1 VEQICLPSAFSLGS
15 HLQQLHSEVHADARL
30 YHTLREEAAMLD
42 HVLELLADY
51 RSQRQQGGPMA
62 CQTWTLPAGGQSV
75 ALFSAAR
82 KNSNEN
88 TATNVTTDKHR
99 CIRGDDDS
107 ELHRLTAIQR
117 RRIKSMF
124 LLCAVIFRV
133 YCADHTYCTLRQP
146 VNATA
151 ETVKQSAADKLGL
164 KHEDLVLVEVK
175 SNGWWRRF
183 G

>member
-1 VEQICLPSAFSLGS
+1 
-15 HLQQLHSEVHADARL
+15 
-30 YHTLREEAAMLD
+30 MLD

-107 ELHRLTAIQR
+107 EFHRLTATSG
-117 RRIKSMF
+117 RRIKSIVVCSHF
-124 LLCAVIFRV
+124 QSLLCRPHVLHAAPAGQRHSR
-133 YCADHTYCTLRQP
+133 DGQ
-146 VNATA
+146 A
-151 ETVKQSAADKLGL
+151 E
-164 KHEDLVLVEVK
+164 
-175 SNGWWRRF
+175 RRR
-183 G
+183 